1 MFQINNNDPL
11 YKALDTVGYDD
22 VRQLLTMSVEDIDGL
37 TYPAQMPLTPMYP
50 FLLLLR
56 LGFVS

>member
-1 MFQINNNDPL
+1 M
-11 YKALDTVGYDD
+11 KALDTVGYDD
-22 VRQLLTMSVEDIDGL
+22 VRQLLTMSVEDMDGL
-37 TYPAQMPLTPMYP
+37 TYPDATNTMYP